1 MYAQQL
7 HIIQSQMVQIEPRMK
22 AYLDAALQKAAIN
35 RDVPAPAPA
44 ELETVVNK
52 VTQLESA
59 VNKVTQLESAVNK
72 VESTVNRLI
81 QLESTVSRLE
91 SAMNKLESDTKIKF
105 AQTAASLELELNTED
120 IIIEERKKTKRGG
133 GGAGG
138 GANNA
143 TKKNQPPT
151 VELECA

>member
-1 MYAQQL
+1 
-7 HIIQSQMVQIEPRMK
+7 
-22 AYLDAALQKAAIN
+22 
-35 RDVPAPAPA
+35 
-44 ELETVVNK
+44 
-52 VTQLESA
+52 
-59 VNKVTQLESAVNK
+59 
-72 VESTVNRLI
+72 
-81 QLESTVSRLE
+81 
-91 SAMNKLESDTKIKF
+91 MNKLESDTKIKF